1 MQGGCISDRSRI
13 GKKQK
18 YFNGTTHLPP
28 IILNFVKLIDSVSFI
43 SIKRDQMNFKYDRMC
58 IVLKIYIFTFVMYV
72 VNYVILKM
80 FTCFNNLQY
89 CS

>member
-1 MQGGCISDRSRI
+1 
-13 GKKQK
+13 
-18 YFNGTTHLPP
+18 
-28 IILNFVKLIDSVSFI
+28 
-43 SIKRDQMNFKYDRMC
+43 MNFKYDRMC
-58 IVLKIYIFTFVMYV
+58 IFLKIYIFTFVMYV